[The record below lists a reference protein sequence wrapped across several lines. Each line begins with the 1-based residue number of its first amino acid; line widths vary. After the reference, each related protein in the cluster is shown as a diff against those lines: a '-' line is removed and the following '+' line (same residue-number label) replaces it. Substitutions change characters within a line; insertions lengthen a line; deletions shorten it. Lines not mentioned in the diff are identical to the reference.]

1 MSRERDLF
9 GQEDRRPPVANPNGL
24 VRVALDC
31 CARRSTEKAWFLTKA
46 GQREG
51 HHVPRSLAVRGD
63 GPNINTWT
71 MPRWMASEN
80 GWL

>member
-1 MSRERDLF
+1 MSRDLF
-9 GQEDRRPPVANPNGL
+9 GDEPAGAPLVNPNGL

-31 CARRSTEKAWFLTKA
+31 CSKRSTEKAWFLTKA

-51 HHVPRSLAVRGD
+51 HHLARSRAVRGD

-71 MPRWMASEN
+71 MPRWIAAEN